1 MKMNVVDYTVKLS
14 VTKWLEKQIIASKKL
29 AYDSEEILGRK
40 DGFSEI
46 SSMLNDI
53 STVDGMKFESA
64 LKEAINSY
72 RWQIKNQKMEDS
84 SYSHGKIR
92 AYLATL
98 DYIQKNNK

>member
-1 MKMNVVDYTVKLS
+1 MLVGQS
-14 VTKWLEKQIIASKKL
+14 VAFLDIKRWLEKQIIASKKL

-84 SYSHGKIR
+84 YYSHGKIR

-98 DYIQKNNK
+98 DYIKKNNK